1 MTIQWETR
9 RKCPWNGSYSMPL
22 VSLKKVRTAE
32 RDSVDEFLHLLGE
45 GQCDGPSLGYVV
57 HVSYMSH
64 FNVEIVE

>member
-1 MTIQWETR
+1 
-9 RKCPWNGSYSMPL
+9 MPL
-22 VSLKKVRTAE
+22 VSLKKVGTAE